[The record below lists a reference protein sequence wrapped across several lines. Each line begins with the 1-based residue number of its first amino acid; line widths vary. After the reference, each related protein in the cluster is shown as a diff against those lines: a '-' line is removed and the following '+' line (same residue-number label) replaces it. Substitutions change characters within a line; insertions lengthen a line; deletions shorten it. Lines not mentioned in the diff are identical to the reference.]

1 MKVLIL
7 GAFGFVGKHLI
18 DYINENYDWKIIAT
32 KRKDQQVKIENIDV
46 VELDITSFTQ
56 VKKIIA
62 DYQPNYIINLA
73 AQSSVRFSWENP
85 QRTVEVNLI
94 GTLNI
99 LESVRLYSP
108 RTKILLIGSSEE
120 YGQSIKEFEI
130 INENDSLIPNNPYA
144 ISKFTQFKFMEM
156 YHKAYNINVL
166 TTRSFNHCGPGQ
178 SELFVVSDFCK
189 QVIEIE
195 KKIKPPVIYVGNIDV
210 KRDFTDVRDVVSAYC
225 KLLEFGI
232 SGETYNVGSGKALSI
247 SNILQRIIQISDLKI
262 EIEHDIK
269 KYRPIDNLE
278 IKADISKIK
287 VATEWFPKIHIDQTI
302 SDTLEYWRN
311 ILNH

>member
-120 YGQSIKEFEI
+120 YGQSIK
-130 INENDSLIPNNPYA
+130 
-144 ISKFTQFKFMEM
+144 
-156 YHKAYNINVL
+156 
-166 TTRSFNHCGPGQ
+166 
-178 SELFVVSDFCK
+178 
-189 QVIEIE
+189 
-195 KKIKPPVIYVGNIDV
+195 
-210 KRDFTDVRDVVSAYC
+210 
-225 KLLEFGI
+225 
-232 SGETYNVGSGKALSI
+232 
-247 SNILQRIIQISDLKI
+247 
-262 EIEHDIK
+262 
-269 KYRPIDNLE
+269 
-278 IKADISKIK
+278 
-287 VATEWFPKIHIDQTI
+287 
-302 SDTLEYWRN
+302 
-311 ILNH
+311 